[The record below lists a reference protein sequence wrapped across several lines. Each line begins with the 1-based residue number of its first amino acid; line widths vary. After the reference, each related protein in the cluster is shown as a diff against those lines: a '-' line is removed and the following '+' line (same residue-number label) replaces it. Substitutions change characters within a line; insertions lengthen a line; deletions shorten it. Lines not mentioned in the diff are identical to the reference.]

1 MADLILTAVI
11 FLVAMLYS
19 SVGHGGASGYLAV
32 MGLAGV
38 GAAVMRPAALVLNV
52 LVSGLTAWRFHR
64 AGHFR
69 WATFWPFAAASVPM
83 ALLGGYRKLP
93 GDWYQLVLGAVL
105 FYSAVRM
112 IVATSVG
119 AAEPTARVPTG
130 PALAVG
136 GGIGLL
142 SGLTGVGGGIF
153 LSPLLLFLRWAE
165 LRQTAAT
172 SAAFILVN
180 SLSGL
185 TGLFLK
191 GSVHLPAA
199 MWGWI
204 GAAAIGG
211 IVGSRLG
218 SGRLR
223 TATIKRLL
231 AAVLLMAGA
240 KMLLDAG
247 QAVLGAGP
255 GPASSS
261 PTLRPGG

>member
-1 MADLILTAVI
+1 LSVSEVILTGVI

-38 GAAVMRPAALVLNV
+38 SAAVMRPAALVLNV

-69 WATFWPFAAASVPM
+69 WATIWPFAAASVPM
-83 ALLGGYRKLP
+83 AAIGGYWKLP
-93 GDWYQLVLGAVL
+93 GVWYQTVLGAVL
-105 FYSAVRM
+105 LYSAARM
-112 IVATSVG
+112 VLTTHVG
-119 AAEPTARVPTG
+119 TPEPTARVPTG
-130 PALAVG
+130 PAMAVG

-185 TGLFLK
+185 AGLFLK
-191 GSVHLPAA
+191 GDVHLPAA

-204 GAAAIGG
+204 ASAGIGG
-211 IVGSRLG
+211 MVGSRLG

-223 TATIKRLL
+223 IVTIKRLL
-231 AAVLLMAGA
+231 AAVLLMAGG

-247 QAVLGAGP
+247 RGLFVRETPRAAANTRVG
-255 GPASSS
+255 
-261 PTLRPGG
+261 